1 MANPLRVLVVDDDP
15 GMREGMAMSLKR
27 AGFVTEQARSG
38 EDALRLTR
46 PGAFDAVVTDL
57 RMTGMDGLQ
66 LTARLKALETSL
78 PVLLVTAFGSLDTA
92 REAMRLGAF
101 DYLSKPFSPDELV
114 QAVRKAISSDGRLK
128 AEEPGEAPVIL
139 TQDPALAETLALAR
153 RAADS
158 RATILIQAESGTGK
172 ELLAKLI
179 HAASPRRKGPFVAIN
194 CAAIPENLLESEL
207 FGFEKG
213 AFTGATSAK
222 QGRFE
227 QADGGTLVLDEIG
240 ELPVGLQGKLL
251 RAIQERTID
260 RLGGNRPIA
269 VDVRIIALTN
279 RDLVTEVKEGRF
291 REDLYYR
298 LNVIPLR
305 LPPLRERIA
314 DLELLALHFTERY
327 ARDNDR
333 PTPTLTP
340 SFQAA
345 LTRHPWPGNIRELE
359 NAIQRCVVLNP
370 DHQLTGKDLRWLLD
384 ASQLEGLP
392 EDPLEAAPRPAA
404 PAQAPAQPAPP
415 QPALPEA
422 AAPVPGIRIAD
433 PRTPPA
439 GRAPGHPGGAP
450 ARPEPAGAGAVLAA
464 LDPLGHGGQPHPLL
478 PAAQHRPAH
487 RAQQDQRVPRRR
499 LRHPVQRPRPGRL
512 GSAKNNLYFSNW
524 FPADPWANCCE
535 WKKFQPIRE
544 YVGPGYFRWA
554 TGQRRPPE
562 IARNR
567 LSHSALPTQA
577 LPAAIHDIF
586 SAPRCFVW
594 VTDLYRPGRFLWK
607 GHSGWVP
614 PAC

>member
-38 EDALRLTR
+38 EDALRMTR

-66 LTARLKALETSL
+66 LTARLKALDSGL

-139 TQDPALAETLALAR
+139 TQDPVLAETLALAR

-179 HAASPRRKGPFVAIN
+179 HASSPRRKSAFVAIN

-222 QGRFE
+222 AGRFE

-240 ELPVGLQGKLL
+240 ELPLGLQGKLL
-251 RAIQERTID
+251 RAIQERTVD

-305 LPPLRERIA
+305 LPPLRERTA
-314 DLELLALHFTERY
+314 DLDLLALHFAERY

-333 PTPTLTP
+333 PTPRLSP

-370 DHQLTGKDLRWLLD
+370 GDLLTEKDLRWLLD
-384 ASQLEGLP
+384 PAQLEGLP
-392 EDPLEAAPRPAA
+392 EDPPELAETARPLPDPRP
-404 PAQAPAQPAPP
+404 
-415 QPALPEA
+415 LPSE
-422 AAPVPGIRIAD
+422 PLTSDGRIHVAD
-433 PRTPPA
+433 PRIPLQQ
-439 GRAPGHPGGAP
+439 
-450 ARPEPAGAGAVLAA
+450 V
-464 LDPLGHGGQPHPLL
+464 PLGTL
-478 PAAQHRPAH
+478 
-487 RAQQDQRVPRRR
+487 V
-499 LRHPVQRPRPGRL
+499 
-512 GSAKNNLYFSNW
+512 
-524 FPADPWANCCE
+524 
-535 WKKFQPIRE
+535 
-544 YVGPGYFRWA
+544 
-554 TGQRRPPE
+554 
-562 IARNR
+562 
-567 LSHSALPTQA
+567 ALPLGLSLPELERFWLLSTLGA
-577 LPAAIHDIF
+577 LEGNRTHCSQKLDI
-586 SAPRCFVW
+586 ALRTVRNKINE
-594 VTDLYRPGRFLWK
+594 YRADGFEIPG
-607 GHSGWVP
+607 SGKDKDG
-614 PAC
+614 

>member
-15 GMREGMAMSLKR
+15 GMRDGMAMSLKR
-27 AGFVTEQARSG
+27 AGYVIEQARSG

-66 LTARLKALETSL
+66 LTARLKALDSNL

-114 QAVRKAISSDGRLK
+114 QAVKKAIRGDERLK

-139 TQDPALAETLALAR
+139 TQDPVLAETLALAR

-179 HAASPRRKGPFVAIN
+179 HAASPRRKSAFVAIN

-213 AFTGATSAK
+213 AFTGANSAK
-222 QGRFE
+222 PGRFE

-240 ELPVGLQGKLL
+240 ELPFSLQGKLL
-251 RAIQERTID
+251 RALQERTVD
-260 RLGGNRPIA
+260 RLGGNRPIP
-269 VDVRIIALTN
+269 VDVRLIALTN
-279 RDLVTEVKEGRF
+279 RDLATEVKEGRF

-314 DLELLALHFTERY
+314 DLELLALHFAERY

-333 PTPTLTP
+333 VPPKLSP
-340 SFQAA
+340 SFLGA
-345 LTRHPWPGNIRELE
+345 LGRHPWPGNIRELE

-370 DHQLTGKDLRWLLD
+370 GTLLTEKDLRWLLD
-384 ASQLEGLP
+384 PAQMEGLP
-392 EDPLEAAPRPAA
+392 ADPPEPVAPAA
-404 PAQAPAQPAPP
+404 VVPPAPLAP
-415 QPALPEA
+415 LTPVAELPH
-422 AAPVPGIRIAD
+422 GIHIAD
-433 PRTPPA
+433 PGKPLL
-439 GRAPGHPGGAP
+439 GASL
-450 ARPEPAGAGAVLAA
+450 GTLVA
-464 LDPLGHGGQPHPLL
+464 LPLGLSLPDLERFWLL
-478 PAAQHRPAH
+478 ST
-487 RAQQDQRVPRRR
+487 
-499 LRHPVQRPRPGRL
+499 L
-512 GSAKNNLYFSNW
+512 
-524 FPADPWANCCE
+524 
-535 WKKFQPIRE
+535 
-544 YVGPGYFRWA
+544 
-554 TGQRRPPE
+554 
-562 IARNR
+562 
-567 LSHSALPTQA
+567 SALEGNRTHCSQKLDIA
-577 LPAAIHDIF
+577 LRTVRNKINEYRDAGFDIP
-586 SAPRCFVW
+586 SSGH
-594 VTDLYRPGRFLWK
+594 GRD
-607 GHSGWVP
+607 GD
-614 PAC
+614 

>member
-38 EDALRLTR
+38 EDALRVTR

-66 LTARLKALETSL
+66 LTARLKALDTCL

-139 TQDPALAETLALAR
+139 TQDPVLAETLALAR

-179 HAASPRRKGPFVAIN
+179 HAASPRRKSAFVAIN

-213 AFTGATSAK
+213 AFTGATSTK
-222 QGRFE
+222 PGRFE

-240 ELPVGLQGKLL
+240 ELPLALQGKLL
-251 RAIQERTID
+251 RVIQERTVD
-260 RLGGNRPIA
+260 RLGGNRPIN

-305 LPPLRERIA
+305 LPPLRERTA
-314 DLELLALHFTERY
+314 DLDLLALHFAERY

-333 PTPTLTP
+333 PTPRLSP

-370 DHQLTGKDLRWLLD
+370 ENLLTEKDLHWLLD
-384 ASQLEGLP
+384 PAQLEGLP
-392 EDPLEAAPRPAA
+392 EDPPELAQGPRTAPD
-404 PAQAPAQPAPP
+404 
-415 QPALPEA
+415 PE
-422 AAPVPGIRIAD
+422 PVPPASASGAQIHVAD
-433 PRTPPA
+433 PRLPLLEVPLGTLVALPL
-439 GRAPGHPGGAP
+439 GLSL
-450 ARPEPAGAGAVLAA
+450 PELERFWLLSTLAA
-464 LDPLGHGGQPHPLL
+464 LEGNRTHCSQKLDIAL
-478 PAAQHRPAH
+478 RTVRNKINEY
-487 RAQQDQRVPRRR
+487 RAE
-499 LRHPVQRPRPGRL
+499 G
-512 GSAKNNLYFSNW
+512 F
-524 FPADPWANCCE
+524 
-535 WKKFQPIRE
+535 
-544 YVGPGYFRWA
+544 
-554 TGQRRPPE
+554 E
-562 IARNR
+562 IP
-567 LSHSALPTQA
+567 SS
-577 LPAAIHDIF
+577 
-586 SAPRCFVW
+586 
-594 VTDLYRPGRFLWK
+594 GK
-607 GHSGWVP
+607 GKDD
-614 PAC
+614 

>member
-15 GMREGMAMSLKR
+15 GMRDGMAMSLKR

-38 EDALRLTR
+38 EDALRMTR

-66 LTARLKALETSL
+66 LTARLKALDTSL

-101 DYLSKPFSPDELV
+101 DYLSKPFSPEELV
-114 QAVRKAISSDGRLK
+114 QAVKKAIRSDERLK

-139 TQDPALAETLALAR
+139 TQDPVLAETLALAR

-179 HAASPRRKGPFVAIN
+179 HSASPRRKSAFVAIN

-222 QGRFE
+222 PGRFE

-240 ELPVGLQGKLL
+240 ELPLALQGKLL

-269 VDVRIIALTN
+269 VDVRLIALTN

-305 LPPLRERIA
+305 LPPLRERTA
-314 DLELLALHFTERY
+314 DLDLLALHFAERY

-333 PTPTLTP
+333 PTPRLSP
-340 SFQAA
+340 SFQGA
-345 LTRHPWPGNIRELE
+345 LARHPWPGNIRELE

-370 DHQLTGKDLRWLLD
+370 SALLTEKDLRWLLD
-384 ASQLEGLP
+384 SAQMEGLP
-392 EDPLEAAPRPAA
+392 EDPPE
-404 PAQAPAQPAPP
+404 PP
-415 QPALPEA
+415 PLAA
-422 AAPVPGIRIAD
+422 AAPDAFRPNLEQEALSSGIRIAD
-433 PRTPPA
+433 PLKPLQ
-439 GRAPGHPGGAP
+439 G
-450 ARPEPAGAGAVLAA
+450 V
-464 LDPLGHGGQPHPLL
+464 PLGTLVALPLGMSL
-478 PAAQHRPAH
+478 PDLERFW
-487 RAQQDQRVPRRR
+487 
-499 LRHPVQRPRPGRL
+499 L
-512 GSAKNNLYFSNW
+512 
-524 FPADPWANCCE
+524 
-535 WKKFQPIRE
+535 
-544 YVGPGYFRWA
+544 
-554 TGQRRPPE
+554 
-562 IARNR
+562 
-567 LSHSALPTQA
+567 LSTLSALEGNRTHCSQKLDIA
-577 LPAAIHDIF
+577 LRTVRNKINEYKVDGFEIPQSGH
-586 SAPRCFVW
+586 
-594 VTDLYRPGRFLWK
+594 GRD
-607 GHSGWVP
+607 GD
-614 PAC
+614 

>member
-1 MANPLRVLVVDDDP
+1 MMANPLRVLVVDDDP

-38 EDALRLTR
+38 EDALRMTR

-66 LTARLKALETSL
+66 LTARLKALDTTL

-139 TQDPALAETLALAR
+139 TQDPVLAETLALAR

-179 HAASPRRKGPFVAIN
+179 HASSPRRKSAFVAIN

-222 QGRFE
+222 AGRFE

-240 ELPVGLQGKLL
+240 ELPLGLQGKLL
-251 RAIQERTID
+251 RAIQERTVD

-305 LPPLRERIA
+305 LPPLRERTA
-314 DLELLALHFTERY
+314 DLDLLALHFAERY

-333 PTPTLTP
+333 PTPRLSP

-370 DHQLTGKDLRWLLD
+370 GDLLTEKDLRWLLD
-384 ASQLEGLP
+384 PAQLEGLP
-392 EDPLEAAPRPAA
+392 EDPPELAETARPLPDPRPL
-404 PAQAPAQPAPP
+404 PP
-415 QPALPEA
+415 EPLTSD
-422 AAPVPGIRIAD
+422 GRIHVAD
-433 PRTPPA
+433 PRIPLQQ
-439 GRAPGHPGGAP
+439 
-450 ARPEPAGAGAVLAA
+450 V
-464 LDPLGHGGQPHPLL
+464 PLGTL
-478 PAAQHRPAH
+478 
-487 RAQQDQRVPRRR
+487 V
-499 LRHPVQRPRPGRL
+499 
-512 GSAKNNLYFSNW
+512 
-524 FPADPWANCCE
+524 
-535 WKKFQPIRE
+535 
-544 YVGPGYFRWA
+544 
-554 TGQRRPPE
+554 
-562 IARNR
+562 
-567 LSHSALPTQA
+567 ALPLGLSLPELERFWLLSTLGA
-577 LPAAIHDIF
+577 LEGNRTHCSQKLDI
-586 SAPRCFVW
+586 ALRTVRNKINE
-594 VTDLYRPGRFLWK
+594 YRADGFEIPG
-607 GHSGWVP
+607 SGKDKDG
-614 PAC
+614 

>member
-1 MANPLRVLVVDDDP
+1 MDMANPLRVLVVDDDP

-38 EDALRLTR
+38 EDALRMTR

-66 LTARLKALETSL
+66 LTARLKALDTGL

-139 TQDPALAETLALAR
+139 TQDPVLAETLALAR

-179 HAASPRRKGPFVAIN
+179 HASSPRRKSAFVAIN

-222 QGRFE
+222 AGRFE

-240 ELPVGLQGKLL
+240 ELPLGLQGKLL
-251 RAIQERTID
+251 RAIQERTVD

-305 LPPLRERIA
+305 LPPLRERTA
-314 DLELLALHFTERY
+314 DLDLLALHFAERY

-333 PTPTLTP
+333 ATPRLSP

-345 LTRHPWPGNIRELE
+345 LTRHPWPGNIRDLE
-359 NAIQRCVVLNP
+359 NALQRCVVLNP
-370 DHQLTGKDLRWLLD
+370 GDLLTEKDLRWLLD
-384 ASQLEGLP
+384 PAQLEGLP
-392 EDPLEAAPRPAA
+392 EDPPELAESARPL
-404 PAQAPAQPAPP
+404 PDPGPP
-415 QPALPEA
+415 PPE
-422 AAPVPGIRIAD
+422 PLTSDGRVHVAD
-433 PRTPPA
+433 PRIPLQQVPLGTLVALPL
-439 GRAPGHPGGAP
+439 GLSL
-450 ARPEPAGAGAVLAA
+450 PELERFWLLSTLAA
-464 LDPLGHGGQPHPLL
+464 LEGNRTHCSQKLDIAL
-478 PAAQHRPAH
+478 RTVRNKINEY
-487 RAQQDQRVPRRR
+487 RADGFEI
-499 LRHPVQRPRPGRL
+499 PG
-512 GSAKNNLYFSNW
+512 
-524 FPADPWANCCE
+524 
-535 WKKFQPIRE
+535 
-544 YVGPGYFRWA
+544 
-554 TGQRRPPE
+554 
-562 IARNR
+562 
-567 LSHSALPTQA
+567 
-577 LPAAIHDIF
+577 
-586 SAPRCFVW
+586 
-594 VTDLYRPGRFLWK
+594 
-607 GHSGWVP
+607 SGKDKDG
-614 PAC
+614 

>member
-27 AGFVTEQARSG
+27 ASFVTEQARSG
-38 EDALRLTR
+38 EDALRMTR

-66 LTARLKALETSL
+66 LTARLKALDSSL

-114 QAVRKAISSDGRLK
+114 QAVRKAIRSDDRLK

-139 TQDPALAETLALAR
+139 TQDPVLAETLALAR

-179 HAASPRRKGPFVAIN
+179 HAASPRRKGAFVAIN

-222 QGRFE
+222 PGRFE

-240 ELPVGLQGKLL
+240 ELPLALQGKLL
-251 RAIQERTID
+251 RAIQERTVD
-260 RLGGNRPIA
+260 RLGGSRPIA

-305 LPPLRERIA
+305 LPPLRERTA
-314 DLELLALHFTERY
+314 DLDLLALHFAERY

-333 PTPTLTP
+333 PTPRLAP

-370 DHQLTGKDLRWLLD
+370 GSLLTAQDLSWLLD
-384 ASQLEGLP
+384 PAQMEGLP
-392 EDPLEAAPRPAA
+392 ADPPEPEARAVQDPEP
-404 PAQAPAQPAPP
+404 PLPEQPAHG
-415 QPALPEA
+415 A
-422 AAPVPGIRIAD
+422 RIHVAD
-433 PRTPPA
+433 PRQPL
-439 GRAPGHPGGAP
+439 H
-450 ARPEPAGAGAVLAA
+450 EV
-464 LDPLGHGGQPHPLL
+464 PLGTLVALPLGLSL
-478 PAAQHRPAH
+478 PELERFWLLSTLSALEGNRTHCSQKLDIALRTVRNKINEY
-487 RAQQDQRVPRRR
+487 RADGFEIP
-499 LRHPVQRPRPGRL
+499 
-512 GSAKNNLYFSNW
+512 
-524 FPADPWANCCE
+524 
-535 WKKFQPIRE
+535 
-544 YVGPGYFRWA
+544 A
-554 TGQRRPPE
+554 TGH
-562 IARNR
+562 ARE
-567 LSHSALPTQA
+567 
-577 LPAAIHDIF
+577 D
-586 SAPRCFVW
+586 
-594 VTDLYRPGRFLWK
+594 
-607 GHSGWVP
+607 
-614 PAC
+614 

>member
-38 EDALRLTR
+38 EDALRMTR

-66 LTARLKALETSL
+66 LTARLKALDSSL

-114 QAVRKAISSDGRLK
+114 QAVRKAISSEGRLK

-139 TQDPALAETLALAR
+139 TQDPVLAETLALAR

-179 HAASPRRKGPFVAIN
+179 HAASPRRKSAFVAIN

-222 QGRFE
+222 PGRFE

-240 ELPVGLQGKLL
+240 ELPLGLQGKLL

-260 RLGGNRPIA
+260 RLGGSRPIA

-305 LPPLRERIA
+305 LPPLRERTA
-314 DLELLALHFTERY
+314 DLDLLALHFAERY

-333 PTPTLTP
+333 PTPKLAP

-359 NAIQRCVVLNP
+359 NAIRRCVVLNP
-370 DHQLTGKDLRWLLD
+370 GHLLTEKDLRWLLD
-384 ASQLEGLP
+384 PSQLEGLP
-392 EDPLEAAPRPAA
+392 EDPPELAESAR
-404 PAQAPAQPAPP
+404 
-415 QPALPEA
+415 ALPDPDPLPPETHGA
-422 AAPVPGIRIAD
+422 RIHVAD
-433 PRTPPA
+433 PRQPLQDVPLGSLVA
-439 GRAPGHPGGAP
+439 LPLGLSL
-450 ARPEPAGAGAVLAA
+450 PELERFWLLSTLAA
-464 LDPLGHGGQPHPLL
+464 LEGNRTHCSQKLDIALRTVRNKINEYRSDGFEIPTSGHGKE
-478 PAAQHRPAH
+478 
-487 RAQQDQRVPRRR
+487 D
-499 LRHPVQRPRPGRL
+499 
-512 GSAKNNLYFSNW
+512 
-524 FPADPWANCCE
+524 
-535 WKKFQPIRE
+535 
-544 YVGPGYFRWA
+544 
-554 TGQRRPPE
+554 
-562 IARNR
+562 
-567 LSHSALPTQA
+567 
-577 LPAAIHDIF
+577 
-586 SAPRCFVW
+586 
-594 VTDLYRPGRFLWK
+594 
-607 GHSGWVP
+607 
-614 PAC
+614 

>member
-38 EDALRLTR
+38 EDALRMTR

-66 LTARLKALETSL
+66 LTARLKALDSGL

-139 TQDPALAETLALAR
+139 TQDPVLAETLALAR

-179 HAASPRRKGPFVAIN
+179 HASSPRRKSAFVAIN

-222 QGRFE
+222 AGRFE

-240 ELPVGLQGKLL
+240 ELPLGLQGKLL
-251 RAIQERTID
+251 RAIQERTVD

-305 LPPLRERIA
+305 LPPLRERTA
-314 DLELLALHFTERY
+314 DLDLLALHFAERY

-333 PTPTLTP
+333 PTPRLSP

-370 DHQLTGKDLRWLLD
+370 GDLLTEKDLRWLLD
-384 ASQLEGLP
+384 PAQLEGLP
-392 EDPLEAAPRPAA
+392 EDPPELAETARPLPDPRPL
-404 PAQAPAQPAPP
+404 PP
-415 QPALPEA
+415 EPLTSD
-422 AAPVPGIRIAD
+422 GRIHVAD
-433 PRTPPA
+433 PRIPLQQ
-439 GRAPGHPGGAP
+439 
-450 ARPEPAGAGAVLAA
+450 V
-464 LDPLGHGGQPHPLL
+464 PLGTL
-478 PAAQHRPAH
+478 
-487 RAQQDQRVPRRR
+487 V
-499 LRHPVQRPRPGRL
+499 
-512 GSAKNNLYFSNW
+512 
-524 FPADPWANCCE
+524 
-535 WKKFQPIRE
+535 
-544 YVGPGYFRWA
+544 
-554 TGQRRPPE
+554 
-562 IARNR
+562 
-567 LSHSALPTQA
+567 ALPLGLSLPELERFWLLSTLGA
-577 LPAAIHDIF
+577 LEGNRTHCSQKLDI
-586 SAPRCFVW
+586 ALRTVRNKINE
-594 VTDLYRPGRFLWK
+594 YRADGFEIPG
-607 GHSGWVP
+607 SGKDKDG
-614 PAC
+614 

>member
-66 LTARLKALETSL
+66 LTARLKALDTSL

-139 TQDPALAETLALAR
+139 TQDPVLAETLALAR

-179 HAASPRRKGPFVAIN
+179 HAASPRRKAAFVAIN

-222 QGRFE
+222 PGRFE

-240 ELPVGLQGKLL
+240 ELPLPLQGKLL
-251 RAIQERTID
+251 RAIQERTVD
-260 RLGGNRPIA
+260 RLGGSRPIA
-269 VDVRIIALTN
+269 VDGRIIALTN

-305 LPPLRERIA
+305 LPPLRERTA
-314 DLELLALHFTERY
+314 DLELLALHFAERY

-333 PTPTLTP
+333 TTPKLSP

-370 DHQLTGKDLRWLLD
+370 DNLLTEKDLHWLLD
-384 ASQLEGLP
+384 PSQLEGLP
-392 EDPLEAAPRPAA
+392 EDPVEVAAPDRSPEPSCASPEPAGNSA
-404 PAQAPAQPAPP
+404 RIQ
-415 QPALPEA
+415 
-422 AAPVPGIRIAD
+422 IAD
-433 PRTPPA
+433 PRVPLQ
-439 GRAPGHPGGAP
+439 
-450 ARPEPAGAGAVLAA
+450 EV
-464 LDPLGHGGQPHPLL
+464 PLGTLVALPLGLSL
-478 PAAQHRPAH
+478 PELERFW
-487 RAQQDQRVPRRR
+487 
-499 LRHPVQRPRPGRL
+499 L
-512 GSAKNNLYFSNW
+512 
-524 FPADPWANCCE
+524 
-535 WKKFQPIRE
+535 
-544 YVGPGYFRWA
+544 
-554 TGQRRPPE
+554 
-562 IARNR
+562 
-567 LSHSALPTQA
+567 LSTLSALEGNRTHCSQKLDIALRTVRNKINEYRTDGFEIPTSG
-577 LPAAIHDIF
+577 H
-586 SAPRCFVW
+586 
-594 VTDLYRPGRFLWK
+594 GRDE
-607 GHSGWVP
+607 
-614 PAC
+614 

>member
-240 ELPVGLQGKLL
+240 ELPVALQGKLL

-279 RDLVTEVKEGRF
+279 RELVTEVKEGRF

-314 DLELLALHFTERY
+314 DLELLALHFAERY

-333 PTPTLTP
+333 ATPKLAP

-370 DHQLTGKDLRWLLD
+370 DNQLTEKDLRWLLD
-384 ASQLEGLP
+384 PSQLEGLP
-392 EDPLEAAPRPAA
+392 EDPLEPAPRPAPVPV
-404 PAQAPAQPAPP
+404 PAQGPAPQPAPP
-415 QPALPEA
+415 EA
-422 AAPVPGIRIAD
+422 VPPVPGIRVAD
-433 PRTPPA
+433 PRTPLQS
-439 GRAPGHPGGAP
+439 
-450 ARPEPAGAGAVLAA
+450 V
-464 LDPLGHGGQPHPLL
+464 PLGTL
-478 PAAQHRPAH
+478 
-487 RAQQDQRVPRRR
+487 V
-499 LRHPVQRPRPGRL
+499 
-512 GSAKNNLYFSNW
+512 
-524 FPADPWANCCE
+524 
-535 WKKFQPIRE
+535 
-544 YVGPGYFRWA
+544 
-554 TGQRRPPE
+554 
-562 IARNR
+562 
-567 LSHSALPTQA
+567 ALPLGLSLPELERFWLLSTLSAMEGNRTHCSQQLNIA
-577 LPAAIHDIF
+577 LRTVRNKINEYRAEGYDIP
-586 SAPRCFVW
+586 SSGH
-594 VTDLYRPGRFLWK
+594 GRDD
-607 GHSGWVP
+607 
-614 PAC
+614 